1 MPKNNPKVE
10 SRRYFHRTLRFRR
23 GRDIM
28 DVVPNQCPNITELL
42 EKDAIQDKSVPSL
55 FNQIEDFADIGMR
68 VRNKFDILNYQ
79 TSFTR
84 IRGARKDS
92 SSESNE

>member
-1 MPKNNPKVE
+1 MSKNKTKVE
-10 SRRYFHRTLRFRR
+10 NRRYFHRTLRYRR

-42 EKDAIQDKSVPSL
+42 EKDAIQDKSVPAL
-55 FNQIEDFADIGMR
+55 FNQIEDFEDIGMR

-92 SSESNE
+92 SE